1 MSRPCSPH
9 CCHGCC
15 GPLNRRLFLKSC
27 GVGAAVAAADS
38 LWPRGHSGN
47 QAASSPVRV
56 AAVFLT
62 SMNTK
67 EIWPHPGFD
76 TRGRQ
81 EEVLTAVRL
90 GCPDIGFQ
98 PLTVDNP
105 ADLAGVMALNDQVQ
119 GILVYLMTLD

>member
-1 MSRPCSPH
+1 MLWPIEPAVV
-9 CCHGCC
+9 
-15 GPLNRRLFLKSC
+15 LEVLRRRRCRRGGGL
-27 GVGAAVAAADS
+27 AVAARA
-38 LWPRGHSGN
+38 HSGN

-81 EEVLTAVRL
+81 EEVLTVLRL
-90 GCPDIGFQ
+90 GCPDIDFQ

-105 ADLAGVMALNDQVQ
+105 ADLAGVAALKDHVQ
-119 GILVYLMTLD
+119 GILVYLIRAIAPFWVI